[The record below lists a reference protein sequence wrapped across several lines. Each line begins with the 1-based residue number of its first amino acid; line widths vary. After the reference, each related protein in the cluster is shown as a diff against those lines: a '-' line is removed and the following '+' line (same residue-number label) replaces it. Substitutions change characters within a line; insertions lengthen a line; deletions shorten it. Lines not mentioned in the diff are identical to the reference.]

1 MAGELV
7 FTTNVKLDILNKTG
21 GCKICLFCYFENIA
35 KKSTQRCMNS
45 YSKTDRIR
53 IEGYVMKKTESLTA
67 REIEVLQCVMRGM
80 SNKEIAQ
87 ELYISHHTAKSH
99 VCAILR
105 KLDATNK
112 IQAAVCA
119 CKEGMLL

>member
-1 MAGELV
+1 
-7 FTTNVKLDILNKTG
+7 
-21 GCKICLFCYFENIA
+21 
-35 KKSTQRCMNS
+35 
-45 YSKTDRIR
+45 
-53 IEGYVMKKTESLTA
+53 MKKTESLTA